1 MDRSLRRLAALL
13 ASLAMSWA
21 AATGA
26 PDSAAGPPAAD
37 GIPARVTEIA
47 PGVWVRPGHT
57 AVVFA
62 EDDVANIGFVVG
74 ERCVAVIDSGG
85 SEREAH
91 ALQLAIRAVTTL
103 PVCYVVDTHDHP
115 DHVFG
120 NKPFAD
126 AGAQV
131 VGHAKLAGA
140 LAQRAPTW
148 LERASARA
156 GRTLGTDDLAV
167 PTLAVTAT
175 MELDLGGRTLLLT
188 AHPSAHTHADLTVYD
203 SKSRTLWLG
212 DLAFAGHVPV
222 LDGSINGWIEVL
234 GSLRGIAAGRAVPG
248 HGPASV
254 PWPGAADA
262 TLRYL
267 TTLRDDLRR
276 RIAAGESLRSAQE
289 NAGYTETARWQLFSD
304 YHGRNVA
311 AAYAELEWE

>member
-1 MDRSLRRLAALL
+1 
-13 ASLAMSWA
+13 
-21 AATGA
+21 
-26 PDSAAGPPAAD
+26 
-37 GIPARVTEIA
+37 
-47 PGVWVRPGHT
+47 VRPGHA

-85 SEREAH
+85 SEGEAR
-91 ALQLAIRAVTTL
+91 ALQLAIRAVTGL

-126 AGAQV
+126 AGAKI

-156 GRTLGTDDLAV
+156 GRKLGADDLAV
-167 PTLAVTAT
+167 PTVPVTTA
-175 MELDLGGRTLLLT
+175 MELDLGGRTLLLS

-203 SKSRTLWLG
+203 STTRTLWLG
-212 DLAFAGHVPV
+212 DLLFVGHVPV

-234 GSLRGIAAGRAVPG
+234 GGLRGAGAERAVPG

-254 PWPGAADA
+254 PWPGGADD

-289 NAGYTETARWQLFSD
+289 SAGYTESARWQLFDD
-304 YHGRNVA
+304 YHARNVA
-311 AAYAELEWE
+311 AAYTELEWE